1 MFSKPH
7 VEATVLSSGNPRDVA
22 VNVMPAK
29 VEAQLDIRLLPSQD
43 PKQVVAEIN
52 KLLDDLKK
60 ADPKLEVQFEVA
72 GVQKVS
78 EEYWS
83 RITEKDPLVQ
93 EILKMSRDYTGKDV
107 KMSWRGGVGGG
118 RPDFWN
124 LGALV
129 VFSGGLDLPRG
140 GGGAHSPDEYASVA
154 SLVPGTRV
162 IVDIVQR
169 VLRSGETRRSAR

>member
-7 VEATVLSSGNPRDVA
+7 VEATVLSSGNPREVA
-22 VNVMPAK
+22 VDVMPAK

-60 ADPKLEVQFEVA
+60 ADPKLEVRFEVA

-78 EEYWS
+78 DEYWS
-83 RITEKDPLVQ
+83 RITDKDPLVQ
-93 EILKMSRDYTGKDV
+93 EILKLSRDYTGKDV

-118 RPDFWN
+118 RPD
-124 LGALV
+124 LE
-129 VFSGGLDLPRG
+129 PRRARG
-140 GGGAHSPDEYASVA
+140 
-154 SLVPGTRV
+154 
-162 IVDIVQR
+162 
-169 VLRSGETRRSAR
+169 VLRRTRPSARRRRSSLTGSSTRTSPLWYLALA